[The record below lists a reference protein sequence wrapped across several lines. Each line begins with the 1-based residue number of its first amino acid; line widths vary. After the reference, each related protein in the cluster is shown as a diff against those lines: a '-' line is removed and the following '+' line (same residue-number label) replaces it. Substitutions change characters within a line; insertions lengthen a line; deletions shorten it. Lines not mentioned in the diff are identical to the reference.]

1 MVSMKG
7 GGTKQRF
14 CVDDTVV
21 SEQAGVEEFTDT
33 GGTWSLRGGAE
44 GSEREEETA
53 AAGGGL

>member
-1 MVSMKG
+1 MKG
-7 GGTKQRF
+7 GGAKQRF
-14 CVDDTVV
+14 CIDDTVV

-33 GGTWSLRGGAE
+33 GGTWSLREGAK